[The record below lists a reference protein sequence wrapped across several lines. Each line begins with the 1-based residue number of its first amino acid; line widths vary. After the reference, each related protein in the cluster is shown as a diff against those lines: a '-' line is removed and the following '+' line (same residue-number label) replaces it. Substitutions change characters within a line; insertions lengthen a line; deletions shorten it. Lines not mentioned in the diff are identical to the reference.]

1 MADRVALINMKG
13 GVGKSTL
20 AVQLA
25 WEMAAAP
32 WHKDVLV
39 IDLDPQFN
47 CSQYMLGVSRMERI
61 LDEDNPHPTIW
72 DIFEQFTSVP
82 GKQAGPIDPAD
93 SVVAVHTSRSSGTID
108 LIPSR
113 LELSQSLRNPV
124 GKDQLLKRAVD
135 DLENTYDLVIID
147 CAPTD
152 SMLTTAAYLTA
163 DHILI
168 PVRPEF
174 LSTIGLPLLEKSL
187 ENFDTLHP
195 GNKPAVLGLAFNA
208 ISGYFPEEVTSKAD
222 AQEVARTMGWPVFDE
237 EVVYSKSF
245 PKSAREGRPLRS
257 TPHARRTTKRNFR
270 TFASE
275 FAERLGL

>member
-1 MADRVALINMKG
+1 
-13 GVGKSTL
+13 
-20 AVQLA
+20 
-25 WEMAAAP
+25 MAAAP

-61 LDEDNPHPTIW
+61 LDKDNPHPTIW

-82 GKQAGPIDPAD
+82 GKQGGPIDPAD

-124 GKDQLLKRAVD
+124 GKGQLLKRAVD

-174 LSTIGLPLLEKSL
+174 LSTIGLPSVGKVAEELRYSPSRQQASSPGPSL
-187 ENFDTLHP
+187 QCDFR
-195 GNKPAVLGLAFNA
+195 VL
-208 ISGYFPEEVTSKAD
+208 SGGGDF
-222 AQEVARTMGWPVFDE
+222 
-237 EVVYSKSF
+237 
-245 PKSAREGRPLRS
+245 EG
-257 TPHARRTTKRNFR
+257 
-270 TFASE
+270 
-275 FAERLGL
+275 